1 MKVPRN
7 SRENSAQVLRS
18 ISIDDAVTFAITEG
32 AVDAQGER
40 IPIKHVADLMGMP
53 LSVVYDIASQRRPSR
68 SRELP
73 LIARATNVILPVD
86 AIEHQVGRIGIRLPV
101 VSADGDPSVSKAAAA
116 CREFGD
122 LMERYGAYGMD
133 RRWTPSEVA
142 DIRLQVEELTTAAM
156 ELVAQLESQVDKPRP
171 KAVGQ

>member
-1 MKVPRN
+1 VKAPRTT
-7 SRENSAQVLRS
+7 RESSAQALRS
-18 ISIDDAVTFAITEG
+18 MSIDDAVTYAITEG
-32 AVDAQGER
+32 AVNAQGDR

-53 LSVVYDIASQRRPSR
+53 LSVVYDIASQRRVSR

-73 LIARATNVILPVD
+73 LIARATSVILPID
-86 AIEHQVGRIGIRLPV
+86 AIEHQVGRVGVRLPV
-101 VSADGDPSVSKAAAA
+101 VSVDGDPSVSKAAAA

-133 RRWTPSEVA
+133 RRWTAEEVA

-156 ELVAQLESQVDKPRP
+156 ELVAQLESQIAPARP
-171 KAVGQ
+171 KAVGR